1 MSDEQASSTPPRG
14 DKSAQNLIHHP
25 HMHIGQS
32 EVAAS
37 ECVGQAAS
45 PPDLRMWEMFGLR
58 ERRQLNRSTLGKTSL
73 ALIAYT
79 SDSAGRVSSTSR
91 ETNRLR
97 TQSYRSYNHR
107 NSLSS

>member
-1 MSDEQASSTPPRG
+1 MPDEHASSTPPRG

-25 HMHIGQS
+25 AMHIGQS

-37 ECVGQAAS
+37 ECVGQTAS
-45 PPDLRMWEMFGLR
+45 PPDLRMWGMFGLR
-58 ERRQLNRSTLGKTSL
+58 KRRQINRSALGKTSL

-79 SDSAGRVSSTSR
+79 SHSAGRVSSTSR

-97 TQSYRSYNHR
+97 AQSYRSCNHR
-107 NSLSS
+107 ISLSP